1 MNSSANLNNN
11 LQTWRILVFG
21 IAIIAVFLVYLGRL
35 FSLQILENTEWVTL
49 AEENRISRINLPTQR
64 GIVFDRNDYI
74 LAQNIPSYNV
84 VVIPSELP
92 DDLGEIQEIY
102 RRISEMVGVP
112 INLNEVSN
120 ENPYVP
126 CRSEHGITQIV
137 EYGETTAPYA
147 PVRIKCNVDRTTA
160 MIIKEKAVDLPGV
173 DIEIES
179 VRDYPTGSLTA
190 GMIGFMGPISAAE
203 EDYYLERNF
212 VPNRDKV
219 GYAGVE
225 RYFQS
230 ILSGRNGERLVEV
243 DVGGQVLRDVIPPV
257 DPAPGLNVKLTIDSR
272 LQSAA
277 ESILMRELDEWNTYF
292 GEERMNS
299 GVVIAINP
307 RTGEILAMVSYPT
320 YENNRMARVIPQ
332 YYFEQLSEDERN
344 PLLNHAVGD
353 ELPAGS
359 VFKLVTAVGALNEGV
374 VTPEQI
380 IEAPPKIVVEE
391 KFSANELNPRPREF
405 VDWNDAGFGEI
416 DFVDG
421 LANSS
426 NVYFYKLGGGYQ
438 DEIPEGLG
446 ICRLGTYAR
455 ALGYGDFPGIEL
467 PLVEDGLIPDPTW
480 KRINQGENWSSG
492 DTYIASVG
500 QGFVIATP
508 LQVLLSA
515 STIANDG
522 VLMRPT
528 ILQEILDSDG
538 TVIKSFLPD
547 QVRDITTDPVIDVFD
562 DPSSPGGCESKLT
575 GEKKTVEPWVI
586 GKVQEGMR
594 MAVLNGTLTNEF
606 ENVNISVAGKT
617 GTAEYCDKFA
627 NDKNL
632 CIPGNWPTHA
642 WTTAYAPYEDPE
654 IAVVAFV
661 YNGGEGASVAG
672 PIVRQLLEAYF
683 EIKAGD
689 TAAQNP

>member
-1 MNSSANLNNN
+1 MNGNANLTN
-11 LQTWRILVFG
+11 QVQIWRIIIFG
-21 IAIIAVFLVYLGRL
+21 IAIIGVFLIYLGRL
-35 FSLQILENTEWVTL
+35 FSLQILESADWVAQ
-49 AEENRISRINLPTQR
+49 AEENRISGINLPTQR
-64 GIVFDRNDYI
+64 GIIFDRNDYI

-84 VVIPSELP
+84 VIIPADLP
-92 DDLGEIQEIY
+92 DDLGAIQDIF
-102 RRISEMVGVP
+102 RQVSEMINVP

-126 CRSEHGITQIV
+126 CLSEHGIAQIV

-147 PVRIKCNVDRTTA
+147 PVRIKCNIDRTTA
-160 MIIKEKAVDLPGV
+160 MIIKEEAVDLPGV

-190 GMIGFMGPISAAE
+190 DIIGFLGPISAAE
-203 EDYYLERNF
+203 EEYYRQRNL

-230 ILSGRNGERLVEV
+230 ILSGHNGERLVEV
-243 DVGGQVLRDVIPPV
+243 DVGGQILHDVVPPV
-257 DPAPGLNVKLTIDSR
+257 DPAPGLNLRLTIDSR

-277 ESILMRELDEWNTYF
+277 ESILVREIDEWNAYY
-292 GEERMNS
+292 GEMRMNS
-299 GVVIAINP
+299 GVVIALNP
-307 RTGEILAMVSYPT
+307 KTGEVLAMVSYPS

-332 YYFEQLSEDERN
+332 YYFEQLSEDPRN
-344 PLLNHAVGD
+344 PMLNHAVGD

-374 VTPEQI
+374 VTPDQI
-380 IEAPPKIVVEE
+380 IKAPPKIVIDE
-391 KFSANELNPRPREF
+391 KFSANVLNPRPREF
-405 VDWNDAGFGEI
+405 VDWNEAGFGEI
-416 DFVDG
+416 DFVNG

-426 NVYFYKLGGGYQ
+426 NVYFYKLGGGFE

-455 ALGYGDFPGIEL
+455 ALGYGNFPGTEL

-500 QGFVIATP
+500 QGFIIATP

-515 STIANDG
+515 TTIANDG
-522 VLMRPT
+522 ELMRPT
-528 ILQEILDSDG
+528 ILREILDSDG
-538 TVIKSFLPD
+538 NIIKSFLPD
-547 QVRDITTDPVIDVFD
+547 SVWDITSDPVIDIFD

-575 GEKKTVEPWVI
+575 GEKKSVEPWVI
-586 GKVQEGMR
+586 EKVQEGMR
-594 MAVLNGTLTNEF
+594 MAVLNGTLTDEF

-617 GTAEYCDKFA
+617 GTAEYCDQYA
-627 NDKNL
+627 NEKNL

-654 IAVVAFV
+654 VAVVAFV
-661 YNGGEGASVAG
+661 YNGGEGATVAG
-672 PIVRQLLEAYF
+672 PIVRQFLEAYF

>member
-1 MNSSANLNNN
+1 MNRSANLNNN
-11 LQTWRILVFG
+11 VQVWRILVFG
-21 IAIIAVFLVYLGRL
+21 IAIAAVFVIYLGRL
-35 FSLQILENTEWVTL
+35 FTLQILQNSEWVTQ
-49 AEENRISRINLPTQR
+49 AEENRISKINLSTQR

-74 LAQNIPSYNV
+74 LAQNIPSYNAV
-84 VVIPSELP
+84 IIPSELP
-92 DDLGEIQEIY
+92 DDVGEIQEIY
-102 RRISEMVGVP
+102 RQISEMLNVP

-126 CRSEHGITQIV
+126 CLSEHGITQIV
-137 EYGETTAPYA
+137 EYGDTTAPFT
-147 PVRIKCNVDRTTA
+147 PVRIKCNIDRTTA
-160 MIIKEKAVDLPGV
+160 MILKERSVDLPGL
-173 DIEIES
+173 DIEIEA

-190 GMIGFMGPISAAE
+190 GIIGFMGPISAAE
-203 EDYYLERNF
+203 EDYYLDRNF

-219 GYAGVE
+219 GYAGIE

-243 DVGGQVLRDVIPPV
+243 DVGGQVLRDVLPPV
-257 DPAPGLNVKLTIDSR
+257 DPTPGLNLKLTIDSR

-277 ESILMRELDEWNTYF
+277 ESILMRELDEWNKYF
-292 GEERMNS
+292 DEERMNS
-299 GVVIAINP
+299 GVVIALNP
-307 RTGEILAMVSYPT
+307 KTGEILAMVSYPS

-344 PLLNHAVGD
+344 PMLNHAVGD

-416 DFVDG
+416 DFVNG

-455 ALGYGDFPGIEL
+455 ALGYGEYPGVEL

-480 KRINQGENWSSG
+480 KRITQGENWSSG

-515 STIANDG
+515 ATIANDG
-522 VLMRPT
+522 ALMRPT
-528 ILQEILDSDG
+528 ILEEILDSEG
-538 TVIKSFLPD
+538 NVIKSFLPD
-547 QVRDITTDPVIDVFD
+547 QIHDVTTDPMIDIFE

-575 GEKKTVEPWVI
+575 GEKKVVEPWVI
-586 GKVQEGMR
+586 DKVQEGMR
-594 MAVLNGTLTNEF
+594 MAVVNGTLTDEF

-617 GTAEYCDKFA
+617 GTAEYCDKYA

-642 WTTAYAPYEDPE
+642 WTTAYAPFEDPE

-661 YNGGEGASVAG
+661 YNGGEGA
-672 PIVRQLLEAYF
+672 
-683 EIKAGD
+683 
-689 TAAQNP
+689 

>member
-1 MNSSANLNNN
+1 MNRSANLNNN
-11 LQTWRILVFG
+11 VQVWRILVFG
-21 IAIIAVFLVYLGRL
+21 IAIAAVFVIYLGRL
-35 FSLQILENTEWVTL
+35 FTLQILQSSEWVTQ
-49 AEENRISRINLPTQR
+49 AEENRISRINLSTQR

-74 LAQNIPSYNV
+74 LAQNIPSYNAV
-84 VVIPSELP
+84 IIPSELP
-92 DDLGEIQEIY
+92 DDVGEIQEIY
-102 RRISEMVGVP
+102 RQISETLNLP

-120 ENPYVP
+120 ENPFVP
-126 CRSEHGITQIV
+126 CLSEHGITQIV
-137 EYGETTAPYA
+137 EYGETTAPYT
-147 PVRIKCNVDRTTA
+147 PVRIKCNIDRTTA
-160 MIIKEKAVDLPGV
+160 MILKERSVDLPGL
-173 DIEIES
+173 DIEIEA

-190 GMIGFMGPISAAE
+190 GIIGFMGPISAAE
-203 EDYYLERNF
+203 EDYYLDRNF

-219 GYAGVE
+219 GYAGIE

-243 DVGGQVLRDVIPPV
+243 DVGGQVLRDVVPPV
-257 DPAPGLNVKLTIDSR
+257 DPTPGLNLKLTIDSR

-277 ESILMRELDEWNTYF
+277 ESILMREIDEWNKYF
-292 GEERMNS
+292 DEERMNS
-299 GVVIAINP
+299 GVVIALNP
-307 RTGEILAMVSYPT
+307 KTGEILAMVSYPS

-344 PLLNHAVGD
+344 PMLNHAVGD

-391 KFSANELNPRPREF
+391 KFSANELNPRSREF

-416 DFVDG
+416 DFVNG

-438 DEIPEGLG
+438 DEVPEGLG

-455 ALGYGDFPGIEL
+455 ALGYGEYPGVEL

-515 STIANDG
+515 ATIANDG
-522 VLMRPT
+522 ALMRPT
-528 ILQEILDSDG
+528 ILEEILDSEG
-538 TVIKSFLPD
+538 NVIKSFLPD
-547 QVRDITTDPVIDVFD
+547 QIHDVTTDPLIDVFE

-575 GEKKTVEPWVI
+575 GEKKVVEPWVI
-586 GKVQEGMR
+586 DKVQEGMR
-594 MAVLNGTLTNEF
+594 LAVLNGTLTDEF

-627 NDKNL
+627 NEKNL

-642 WTTAYAPYEDPE
+642 WTTAYAPFEDPE

-683 EIKAGD
+683 ELKAGD
-689 TAAQNP
+689 IAAQNP

>member
-1 MNSSANLNNN
+1 
-11 LQTWRILVFG
+11 
-21 IAIIAVFLVYLGRL
+21 
-35 FSLQILENTEWVTL
+35 
-49 AEENRISRINLPTQR
+49 
-64 GIVFDRNDYI
+64 VFDRNDYV

-84 VVIPSELP
+84 VITPADLP
-92 DDLGEIQEIY
+92 DDVGEIQEVY
-102 RRISEMVGVP
+102 RQISELVNVP
-112 INLNEVSN
+112 INLNEVSQ

-126 CRSEHGITQIV
+126 CISEHGIAQIA
-137 EYGETTAPYA
+137 EYGETTAPYT
-147 PVRIKCNVDRTTA
+147 PVRIRCNIDRTTA
-160 MIIKEKAVDLPGV
+160 MIIKENAVDLPGV

-190 GMIGFMGPISAAE
+190 GIIGFMGPISAAE
-203 EDYYLERNF
+203 EAYYLERNF

-243 DVGGQVLRDVIPPV
+243 DVGGQVLRDVVPPT
-257 DPAPGLNVKLTIDSR
+257 DPTPGLNVKLSLDSR
-272 LQSAA
+272 LQAEA
-277 ESILMRELDEWNTYF
+277 ESILIREIDEWNAWF

-307 RTGEILAMVSYPT
+307 KTGEILAMVSYPA

-332 YYFEQLSEDERN
+332 YYFQQLSEDERK
-344 PLLNHAVGD
+344 PMLNHAVGD

-380 IEAPPKIVVEE
+380 IEAPPKIVIEE
-391 KFSANELNPRPREF
+391 KFSANEINPRPREF
-405 VDWNDAGFGEI
+405 VDWNDAGFGQI

-438 DEIPEGLG
+438 EEVPEGLG

-455 ALGYGDFPGIEL
+455 ALGYGEFPGIEL
-467 PLVEDGLIPDPTW
+467 PLVEEGLIPDPTW

-515 STIANDG
+515 ATVANDG

-528 ILQEILDSDG
+528 ILQEFLDSDG
-538 TVIKSFLPD
+538 NIIKSFLPD
-547 QVRDITTDPVIDVFD
+547 QVHDITTDPVIDIFE
-562 DPSSPGGCESKLT
+562 DPSSAGGCESKLT
-575 GEKKTVEPWVI
+575 GEKKSVEPWVI
-586 GKVQEGMR
+586 SKVQEGMR
-594 MAVLNGTLTNEF
+594 MAVVNGTLTDEF
-606 ENVNISVAGKT
+606 DNVNISVAGKT
-617 GTAEYCDKFA
+617 GTAEYCDKYA
-627 NDKNL
+627 NEKNL

>member
-1 MNSSANLNNN
+1 MNRSANLNNN
-11 LQTWRILVFG
+11 VQVWRILVFG
-21 IAIIAVFLVYLGRL
+21 IAIAAVFVIYLGRL
-35 FSLQILENTEWVTL
+35 FTLQILQNSEWVTQ
-49 AEENRISRINLPTQR
+49 AEENRISKINLSTQR

-74 LAQNIPSYNV
+74 LAQNIPSYNAV
-84 VVIPSELP
+84 IIPSELP
-92 DDLGEIQEIY
+92 DDVGEIQEIY
-102 RRISEMVGVP
+102 RQISEMLNVP

-126 CRSEHGITQIV
+126 CLSEHGITQIV
-137 EYGETTAPYA
+137 EYGETTAPYT
-147 PVRIKCNVDRTTA
+147 PVRIKCNIDRTTA
-160 MIIKEKAVDLPGV
+160 MILKERSVDLPGV
-173 DIEIES
+173 DIEIEA

-190 GMIGFMGPISAAE
+190 GIIGFMGPISAAE
-203 EDYYLERNF
+203 EDYYLDRNF

-219 GYAGVE
+219 GYAGIE

-243 DVGGQVLRDVIPPV
+243 DVGGQVLRDVLPPV
-257 DPAPGLNVKLTIDSR
+257 DPTPGLNLKLTIDSR

-277 ESILMRELDEWNTYF
+277 ESILMRELDEWNKYF
-292 GEERMNS
+292 DEERMNS
-299 GVVIAINP
+299 GVVIALNP
-307 RTGEILAMVSYPT
+307 KTGEILAMVSYPS

-344 PLLNHAVGD
+344 PMLNHAVGD

-416 DFVDG
+416 DFVNG

-455 ALGYGDFPGIEL
+455 ALGYGEYPGVEL

-480 KRINQGENWSSG
+480 KRITQGENWSSG

-515 STIANDG
+515 ATIANDG
-522 VLMRPT
+522 ALMRPT
-528 ILQEILDSDG
+528 ILEEILDSEG
-538 TVIKSFLPD
+538 NVIKSFLPD
-547 QVRDITTDPVIDVFD
+547 QIHDVTTDPMIDIFE

-575 GEKKTVEPWVI
+575 GEKKVVEPWVI
-586 GKVQEGMR
+586 DKVQEGMR
-594 MAVLNGTLTNEF
+594 MAVVNGTLTDEF

-617 GTAEYCDKFA
+617 GTAEYCDKYA

-642 WTTAYAPYEDPE
+642 WTTAYAPFEDPE

-683 EIKAGD
+683 ELKAGD
-689 TAAQNP
+689 VAAQNP

>member
-1 MNSSANLNNN
+1 MNSNANLTNN
-11 LQTWRILVFG
+11 LQLWRILSFG
-21 IAIIAVFLVYLGRL
+21 IAVVAVFLIYLGRL
-35 FSLQILENTEWVTL
+35 FILQIVQQDEWF
-49 AEENRISRINLPTQR
+49 AQSEENRISEINLSTQR

-74 LAQNIPSYNV
+74 LAQNIASFNV
-84 VVIPSELP
+84 VIIPADLP
-92 DDLGEIQEIY
+92 DDPGAIQEIF
-102 RRISEMVGVP
+102 RQLSELVNVP
-112 INLNEVSN
+112 INLGSLE
-120 ENPYVP
+120 ELYVP
-126 CRSEHGITQIV
+126 CRSEHGISQIV
-137 EYGETTAPYA
+137 EYGDTTAPYD
-147 PVRIKCNVDRTTA
+147 PVKIECNIDRNTA
-160 MIIKEKAVDLPGV
+160 MIIKERAVDLPGV

-190 GMIGFMGPISAAE
+190 GIIGFLGPISEAE
-203 EDYYLERNF
+203 EEYYLERNF
-212 VPNRDKV
+212 VPDRDKV

-230 ILSGRNGERLVEV
+230 ILSGRNGRRLVEV
-243 DVGGQVLRDVIPPV
+243 DVGGQVLRDVVPPI
-257 DPAPGLNVKLTIDSR
+257 DPAPGFNLRLTIDTR

-277 ESILMRELDEWNTYF
+277 ESILIREIEFWNNYLGSIRST
-292 GEERMNS
+292 S
-299 GVVIAINP
+299 GVVIALNP
-307 RTGEILAMVSYPT
+307 KTGEILAMVSFPS

-332 YYFEQLSEDERN
+332 YYFEQLLQDERN

-380 IEAPPKIVVEE
+380 IEAPPKIVIEE
-391 KFSANELNPRPREF
+391 KFSANVINPRPREF
-405 VDWNDAGFGEI
+405 IDWNDAGFGEI
-416 DFVDG
+416 AFVAG

-455 ALGYGDFPGIEL
+455 ALGYGNFPGVEL

-480 KRINQGENWSSG
+480 KRINQGENWSTG
-492 DTYIASVG
+492 DTYISSVG

-515 STIANDG
+515 TTIANDG
-522 VLMRPT
+522 LLMRPT
-528 ILQEILDSDG
+528 ILKEILDSDG
-538 TVIKSFLPD
+538 NLVKSFLPD
-547 QVRDITTDPVIDVFD
+547 PVWDITSEPVIDVFE

-575 GEKKTVEPWVI
+575 GEKKSVAPWVI
-586 GKVQEGMR
+586 DKVQEGMR
-594 MAVLNGTLTNEF
+594 MAVLDGTLTDEF

-627 NDKNL
+627 NEKNL
-632 CIPGNWPTHA
+632 CIPGSWPTHA
-642 WTTAYAPYEDPE
+642 WTVAYAPYEDPE
-654 IAVVAFV
+654 VAVVAFV

-672 PIVRQLLEAYF
+672 PIVRQFLEAYF